1 MTDFQQVKGVE
12 RRRRILAHARA
23 NGRVAVGELACC
35 LGVAVETVRR
45 DLQVLEDDGLVRRT
59 HGGAYRIDDHRF
71 QPPHELRVEHD
82 SAEKQRIAA
91 AAVELMGAAES
102 LFIDEG
108 STALAVAAALAAH
121 PQPITVVTPSV
132 AVATTLGERPNS
144 EVLMLGGL

>member
-59 HGGAYRIDDHRF
+59 HGGPIR
-71 QPPHELRVEHD
+71 
-82 SAEKQRIAA
+82 S
-91 AAVELMGAAES
+91 S
-102 LFIDEG
+102 TTG
-108 STALAVAAALAAH
+108 S
-121 PQPITVVTPSV
+121 SRRSSSGWS
-132 AVATTLGERPNS
+132 TTLRKSNASQPQQWS
-144 EVLMLGGL
+144 